1 MGLSWFP
8 GAQANLNDGL
18 VLHLEF
24 EGNAQDSSS
33 SANHGTEND
42 VEYVAGKNG
51 QAISF
56 NGEGAFIK
64 IPDTDSLDTD
74 HVMTIATWINPNS
87 VTDPDRTNAIF
98 ASKWHTADSSSGI
111 YEGDWMLEWYGK
123 TDDSVTFGVANYP
136 EFGSENGLLSVTG
149 GIVPKNSW
157 HHLVAIF
164 DNGQIKTY
172 LNGVLIH
179 EETSV
184 IKYTAKN
191 KYPNDDI
198 FLGQTW
204 SGSYA
209 YKGLLDDF
217 RLYNRALSE
226 SEIQQLHPI
235 DTPPVDNPAEPP
247 KPPTNDCWAIYED
260 GNLHIPCIKVIV
272 PLDKAELR
280 YEADMQYEPSS
291 DPMKFKITGAT
302 QKTAEPPTKDC
313 WAIYENNNLHIPC
326 IKVIG
331 PFADELHYEV
341 DMQYEPSS
349 DPMKFKIT
357 GATQK

>member
-1 MGLSWFP
+1 MVKIRHRFYTILVMVLIVGLSWFP
-8 GAQANLNDGL
+8 GAQADLNDGL

-24 EGNAQDSSS
+24 EGNAQDSSL
-33 SANHGTEND
+33 SANHGTENE
-42 VEYVAGKNG
+42 VEYVDGKKG
-51 QAISF
+51 QAASF
-56 NGEGAFIK
+56 NGTGAFIQ

-74 HVMTIATWINPNS
+74 HVMTIAIWINPNGA
-87 VTDPDRTNAIF
+87 TDPNRNSSTF
-98 ASKWHTADSSSGI
+98 ASKWYTTDTAIND
-111 YEGDWMLEWYGK
+111 GDWILEWYGK

-136 EFGSENGLLSVTG
+136 EFGSENGFLSVAS

-157 HHLVAIF
+157 RHIAAIF

-172 LNGVLIH
+172 LNGALIH
-179 EETSV
+179 EKTSV

-204 SGSYA
+204 ASSYT

-226 SEIQQLHPI
+226 PEIQQLFQI
-235 DTPPVDNPAEPP
+235 DNPAPPVVVKPPEPP
-247 KPPTNDCWAIYED
+247 KPATNDCWAIYEN
-260 GNLHIPCIKVIV
+260 G
-272 PLDKAELR
+272 
-280 YEADMQYEPSS
+280 
-291 DPMKFKITGAT
+291 
-302 QKTAEPPTKDC
+302 
-313 WAIYENNNLHIPC
+313 NLHIPC

-331 PFADELHYEV
+331 PFSDELRYEA
-341 DMQYEPSS
+341 DMRYEPSS
-349 DPMKFKIT
+349 VPMTFKIT